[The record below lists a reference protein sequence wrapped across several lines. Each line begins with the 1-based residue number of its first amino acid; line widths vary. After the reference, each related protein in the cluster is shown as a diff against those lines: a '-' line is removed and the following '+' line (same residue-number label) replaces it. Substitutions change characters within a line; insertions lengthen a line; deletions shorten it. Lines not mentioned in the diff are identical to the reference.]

1 MIRITE
7 LTKRYGKVAAVQ
19 NVSFEVPAG
28 RITGFL
34 GPNGAGKS
42 TVLKTLS
49 TWLPPTSGKVEVAGH
64 DVVRE
69 PLAVRRSLGY
79 LPEHN
84 SLYDSM
90 VVLSFLEFTGSM
102 HGLSGSALAARIEWA
117 TASLNLQDVLQ
128 KRIQQCSKGYRQR
141 IGLAAALLH
150 DPRVILLDEPTH
162 GLDPL
167 QVVAFRDF
175 VRSMSAGRAIL
186 FSSHVLAEVM
196 AICEHVLIINQGK
209 LLADMTVVEL
219 QARAK
224 REGLDAEAVVLNIV
238 ESEGGKAQALRGGA
252 RAAEGA
258 TK

>member
-1 MIRITE
+1 
-7 LTKRYGKVAAVQ
+7 
-19 NVSFEVPAG
+19 
-28 RITGFL
+28 
-34 GPNGAGKS
+34 
-42 TVLKTLS
+42 
-49 TWLPPTSGKVEVAGH
+49 
-64 DVVRE
+64 
-69 PLAVRRSLGY
+69 
-79 LPEHN
+79 
-84 SLYDSM
+84 M
-90 VVLSFLEFTGSM
+90 VVLSFLEFTGAM

-117 TASLNLQDVLQ
+117 TSSLHLQDVLQ

-209 LLADMTVVEL
+209 LLADMTVEDL
-219 QARAK
+219 TSRAE
-224 REGLDAEAVVLNIV
+224 REGLTAEAVVLNIV

-252 RAAEGA
+252 RAPEGGA
-258 TK
+258 R